1 MALKIFWTNDA
12 KKGVAKVVEYLEAN
26 WTQREIINLENN
38 IRNILL
44 KIISNP
50 ELFAKSHRIK
60 GAHKAIIDKNNY
72 LLYKIN
78 LKKEQIQIVTFR
90 STKQRPKH

>member
-1 MALKIFWTNDA
+1 MALKILWTDDA
-12 KKGVAKVVEYLEAN
+12 KRGVAKVVGYLEEN

-38 IRNILL
+38 IRDILL

-60 GAHKAIIDKNNY
+60 TAHKAIVDKNNY
-72 LLYKIN
+72 LLYKSI
-78 LKKEQIQIVTFR
+78 
-90 STKQRPKH
+90 